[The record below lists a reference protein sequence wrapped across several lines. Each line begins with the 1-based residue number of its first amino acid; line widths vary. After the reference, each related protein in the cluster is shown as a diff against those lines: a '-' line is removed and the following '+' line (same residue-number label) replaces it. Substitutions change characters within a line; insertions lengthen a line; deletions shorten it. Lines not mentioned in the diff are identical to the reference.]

1 MAFIV
6 PRAACNRERRPES
19 IEDGDAHIMD
29 ERTYHVIGVPLR
41 TGSLYPGNENDA
53 QAYREAGLVARLAAA
68 GCRAVDGGD
77 VAIPSYVPHHKVPPI
92 RSWPGPRIA
101 WDAIAEHIEPHLR
114 EAGQVPFLI
123 GCDCSVVLATAQALR
138 RVSTDVHLLYVDGD
152 LDDAAPDAESCRSAA
167 AVALWLLTH
176 PSPFWAGPPLDPS
189 QVTVIGASGASE
201 SGAPGPR
208 VLTLA
213 DVRAAGPAKAAR
225 KTLEAVPAS
234 ASIVLH
240 LDIDVFREPDLP
252 AAYFPHDDGLTRSE
266 GAELLAILLGD
277 PRVRVFEVAEYAALR
292 DRDRRHVRT
301 LVEMFASALGR

>member
-1 MAFIV
+1 
-6 PRAACNRERRPES
+6 
-19 IEDGDAHIMD
+19 MD

-41 TGSLYPGNENDA
+41 TGSLYPGDENDA

-101 WDAIAEHIEPHLR
+101 WDAIVEHIEPHLR
-114 EAGQVPFLI
+114 ESGQVPFLI
-123 GCDCSVVLATAQALR
+123 GCDCSVVLASVQALR

-152 LDDAAPDAESCRSAA
+152 FDDAAPDAESCQSAA
-167 AVALWLLTH
+167 AVALWLLAH
-176 PSPFWAGPPLDPS
+176 PSPFCAGPPLLPS
-189 QVTVIGASGASE
+189 QVTVIGANGASA
-201 SGAPGPR
+201 SDAPGR
-208 VLTLA
+208 TARTLA
-213 DVRAAGPAKAAR
+213 DVRSGGAVETAR
-225 KTLEAVPAS
+225 KALQAVPAS

-252 AAYFPHDDGLTRSE
+252 AAYFPHDDGLTLSE
-266 GAELLAILLGD
+266 GAALLTTLLAD
-277 PRVRVFEVAEYAALR
+277 PRIRVFEVAEYAGLR

-301 LVEMFASALGR
+301 LVEMFASALKRC